1 MVLFNMFGH
10 RQLEM
15 KADRRTYRD
24 VYVHVER
31 AHRTGSGKGTHERA
45 QAGSGNGKLFWS
57 LVGKLLDKI
66 PGDLISGPATI
77 NQ

>member
-31 AHRTGSGKGTHERA
+31 AHRTGSGKGTHERERRPEVETA
-45 QAGSGNGKLFWS
+45 SYFGH
-57 LVGKLLDKI
+57 
-66 PGDLISGPATI
+66 
-77 NQ
+77 